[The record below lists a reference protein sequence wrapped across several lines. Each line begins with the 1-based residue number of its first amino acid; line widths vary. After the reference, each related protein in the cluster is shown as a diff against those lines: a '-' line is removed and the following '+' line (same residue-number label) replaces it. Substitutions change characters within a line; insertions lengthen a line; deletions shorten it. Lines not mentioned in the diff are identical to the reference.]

1 MTRTDQRVLI
11 RLGFVALAVGVL
23 TLVWELLALQA
34 PYTPASID
42 SLAAPVAQLRAT
54 AITTGLIA
62 LAASTALPHVAQ
74 PLPKWWLIG
83 VCVAVAAMLLALGA
97 CAVANVMGLQLH
109 DPQPR
114 ASLFVYARLVTEGIA
129 SLFLLDL
136 ARRALRLPK
145 TPISKNTTSKNT

>member
-1 MTRTDQRVLI
+1 MKTRTDQKVLI
-11 RLGFVALAVGVL
+11 RLGLVALVVGVA
-23 TLVWELLALQA
+23 TLIWELLALQA
-34 PYTPASID
+34 PYTPAAID

-62 LAASTALPHVAQ
+62 LATSSALPHVAE

-83 VCVAVAAMLLALGA
+83 VCIAVAAMLLVLGA
-97 CAVANVMGLQLH
+97 CAAANVMGLQLY

-114 ASLFVYARLVTEGIA
+114 ASLFVYARLVTQGVA

-136 ARRALRLPK
+136 TRRALTKSK
-145 TPISKNTTSKNT
+145 T

>member
-1 MTRTDQRVLI
+1 MSTRSDQKVLI
-11 RLGFVALAVGVL
+11 QLGFAALAVGVL

-34 PYTPASID
+34 PYTPASIG

-54 AITTGLIA
+54 AMTTGLIV
-62 LAASTALPHVAQ
+62 LVGSTTLPHIGD

-83 VCVAVAAMLLALGA
+83 VCAAVGAMLVALGA
-97 CAVANVMGLQLH
+97 CAAANVMGLQLY

-114 ASLFVYARLVTEGIA
+114 ASLFVYARLVTEGVA

-136 ARRALRLPK
+136 ARRAFSGLRSNTGGTPK
-145 TPISKNTTSKNT
+145 T